1 MGKGFKLGAG
11 GGGSDLNFRVICGE
25 KPASAK
31 ENTFWV
37 DAVSITGWQFSAY
50 EPVEAPDGTVW
61 IEIAD
66 DADIGVNVLK
76 KNVLMVHPVGAWLN
90 VDGVYQPVAAE
101 VFTGAWVS
109 FSTAAVY
116 LYINGD
122 TCDELTGGYV
132 SAALSAG
139 SNIRY
144 APTISYSDT
153 EMVIKPDKTAT
164 PDGKYYGGIVRTTK
178 KIDCSKANKLIFHGT
193 TEGIGVS
200 YATICVWSEIGSK
213 QDANRVKNV
222 NLENGSAPVTV
233 DLSDLDGSYYV
244 GFGFNCAHVQI
255 TVTVDELRME

>member
-1 MGKGFKLGAG
+1 MLGRTNTG
-11 GGGSDLNFRVICGE
+11 GGGGGLNFRVICGE

-37 DAVSITGWQFSAY
+37 DAVSIPGWQFSAH

-90 VDGVYQPVAAE
+90 VDGVYQPVAAD
-101 VFTGAWVS
+101 VFTGGAWVS

-132 SAALSAG
+132 GRNISGGQTPSAVYGESTMVISAPKTSSAG
-139 SNIRY
+139 NYRKATWTTSN
-144 APTISYSDT
+144 
-153 EMVIKPDKTAT
+153 
-164 PDGKYYGGIVRTTK
+164 
-178 KIDCSKANKLIFHGT
+178 KIDLSKVSKIVFEGMVA
-193 TEGIGVS
+193 GIGIGTAS
-200 YATICVWSEIGSK
+200 LSVWSDRGSTL
-213 QDANRVKNV
+213 DANRVANEA
-222 NLENGSAPVTV
+222 LQNGSNPVSV
-233 DLSDLDGSYYV
+233 DVSGLNGSYYV
-244 GFGFNCAHVQI
+244 GFGFDTSHVQV
-255 TVTVDELRME
+255 TVTVEELGME

>member
-37 DAVSITGWQFSAY
+37 DAVSIPGWQFSAY

-61 IEIAD
+61 IETAD

-90 VDGVYQPVAAE
+90 VGGSYKPVAAQ
-101 VFTGAWVS
+101 VYVDGAWVS

-122 TCDELTGGYV
+122 TCDELTGGYKAV
-132 SAALSAG
+132 GVTGSAAPA
-139 SNIRY
+139 
-144 APTISYSDT
+144 ISYGDHQ
-153 EMVIKPDKTAT
+153 MVIT
-164 PDGKYYGGIVRTTK
+164 PAKSSSPGTYKRGIVRAENA
-178 KIDCSKANKLIFHGT
+178 IDLNGVNTIVF
-193 TEGIGVS
+193 EGLASVGV
-200 YATICVWSEIGSK
+200 GF
-213 QDANRVKNV
+213 VKMT
-222 NLENGSAPVTV
+222 AW
-233 DLSDLDGSYYV
+233 SDLGSTLDQYAAKQADVEDGAFSVSMDVSGLAGSYYI
-244 GFGFNCAHVQI
+244 GFACESQHVQI
-255 TVTVDELRME
+255 TITVDELRME